1 METIP
6 PLNNMQNLT
15 PPTEKPVEGMVENL
29 PEALKEPLSGG
40 SISLRAEVKTQGIFL
55 DKLGVVLKLPDSGGK
70 IIELPLELN
79 LRTAKLD
86 LPVSGN
92 EAVIR
97 LQPSGNAGA
106 SFKIISVNNLPVE
119 SFVSSGKN
127 NISVR
132 QPAEALIIT
141 NPADLKQVALQPLDI
156 KPLLTSLSEKS
167 ALPSDVKNQLVEMFK
182 PAEINL
188 ELVSIEPSAGKNIP
202 QPLQQEI
209 QIPPAKQNTVFV
221 VLEKIGAEL
230 QKFNGSA
237 SSAPDILKNLAEV
250 LGKELTSLNDLP
262 LAGKVVSEA
271 GLNVIKTPLG
281 NVFAEKAL
289 KLPEGTEVLL
299 QIKDLTESSLMRD
312 FSPRQLPLKSLG
324 DFQDILK
331 PLQKPENEALFQDI
345 SAKLPALNSKM
356 LPNLVAFIKGAM
368 THKLADWLG
377 PELNERLNSAG
388 TDGQE
393 TAVRLNGVLTNAGRD
408 GNGWRIVEVPF
419 FDGSS
424 IGKIKVSVKKNNE
437 EDNQNG
443 KKNRP
448 PAGTRFVVDTSFS
461 RLGEFQFDGFSV
473 ANARRF
479 DLIIRTGRDIG
490 DDLYADLFRI
500 FKNTLYELEYSGS
513 LKVNVK
519 ENFIKICEDTIQTE
533 TLSTG
538 IYI

>member
-15 PPTEKPVEGMVENL
+15 PSTEKPVEGMVENL
-29 PEALKEPLSGG
+29 SAALKEALSGG
-40 SISLRAEVKTQGIFL
+40 SISLRAEIKTQGIFL
-55 DKLGVVLKLPDSGGK
+55 DKLDVVLKLPDSGGK
-70 IIELPLELN
+70 ITELSLGLN
-79 LRTAKLD
+79 LRAAKLD

-97 LQPSGNAGA
+97 LQPSGNDGA

-127 NISVR
+127 NMSVR

-141 NPADLKQVALQPLDI
+141 NSADLKQVALQPLDI
-156 KPLLTSLSEKS
+156 KPLLTGLSEKS
-167 ALPSDVKNQLVEMFK
+167 ALPSVVKNQLVEMFK
-182 PAEINL
+182 PAGINL
-188 ELVSIEPSAGKNIP
+188 ELVSIEPPAGKNIQ
-202 QPLQQEI
+202 QPLQQET
-209 QIPPAKQNTVFV
+209 QAKQNAVFG

-237 SSAPDILKNLAEV
+237 STAPDILKDLAEV
-250 LGKELTSLNDLP
+250 LGKELTSLNNLP

-271 GLNVIKTPLG
+271 GINVIKTPLG

-312 FSPRQLPLKSLG
+312 FSPRQQPLKSLG
-324 DFQDILK
+324 DFYDILK
-331 PLQKPENEALFQDI
+331 PLQKPENEALFRDI
-345 SAKLPALNSKM
+345 SAKLPSLNGKM
-356 LPNLVAFIKGAM
+356 LPNLVSFIKGAM
-368 THKLADWLG
+368 SHKLTDWLG
-377 PELNERLNSAG
+377 SELGERLNSAG
-388 TDGQE
+388 VDGQE
-393 TAVRLNGVLTNAGRD
+393 TAARLNGVLTNAGRD

-424 IGKIKVSVKKNNE
+424 ISKIKVAVKKNNE

>member
-15 PPTEKPVEGMVENL
+15 PPTEKTVEGMVENL
-29 PEALKEPLSGG
+29 SETLKEVLSGG
-40 SISLRAEVKTQGIFL
+40 SISLRAEIKTRGIFL
-55 DKLGVVLKLPDSGGK
+55 DKLGVVLKLPDNGGK
-70 IIELPLELN
+70 ITELPLELN

-97 LQPSGNAGA
+97 LQPSGNNGA

-127 NISVR
+127 NMSVR

-141 NPADLKQVALQPLDI
+141 NSADLKQVALQPLDI
-156 KPLLTSLSEKS
+156 KPLLTGLSEKS
-167 ALPSDVKNQLVEMFK
+167 ALPADMKNQLAEMFK
-182 PAEINL
+182 PSGINL
-188 ELVSIEPSAGKNIP
+188 ELINIEPSAGKNIS
-202 QPLQQEI
+202 LQETQ
-209 QIPPAKQNTVFV
+209 AKQNAVLGI
-221 VLEKIGAEL
+221 LEKIGTVL
-230 QKFNGSA
+230 QKSA
-237 SSAPDILKNLAEV
+237 ASTVSLKDLAEV
-250 LGKELTSLNDLP
+250 LGKELTSLNNLS
-262 LAGKVVSEA
+262 LTGKVVSEA

-299 QIKDLTESSLMRD
+299 KIKGLTESSLMRD
-312 FSPRQLPLKSLG
+312 FSTHQLSLKSLG
-324 DFQDILK
+324 DFYDILK
-331 PLQKPENEALFQDI
+331 PLQKPENEALFRDI
-345 SAKLPALNSKM
+345 SAKLPSLNGKM
-356 LPNLVAFIKGAM
+356 LPNLVSFINGAM
-368 THKLADWLG
+368 SHKLADWLG
-377 PELNERLNSAG
+377 SELSERLNSAG
-388 TDGQE
+388 VDGLE
-393 TAVRLNGVLTNAGRD
+393 TAARLNGILTNAGRD

-424 IGKIKVSVKKNNE
+424 IAKIKVAVKKNNE

-500 FKNTLYELEYSGS
+500 FKNTLYELEYSGN

-519 ENFIKICEDTIQTE
+519 ENFIKICEDTTQTE
-533 TLSTG
+533 TLNTG